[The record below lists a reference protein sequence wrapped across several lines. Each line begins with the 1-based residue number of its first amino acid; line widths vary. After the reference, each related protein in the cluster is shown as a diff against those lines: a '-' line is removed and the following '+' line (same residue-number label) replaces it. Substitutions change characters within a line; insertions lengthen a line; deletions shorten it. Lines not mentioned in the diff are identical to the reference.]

1 MERERKETCDG
12 SHRYFFTELIVEE
25 NHDIKVPIV
34 CTACGH
40 LIVHNI
46 PGKLNKA

>member
-1 MERERKETCDG
+1 MEREIKESCEG

-40 LIVHNI
+40 LIVHTI
-46 PGKLNKA
+46 PSKLKNA